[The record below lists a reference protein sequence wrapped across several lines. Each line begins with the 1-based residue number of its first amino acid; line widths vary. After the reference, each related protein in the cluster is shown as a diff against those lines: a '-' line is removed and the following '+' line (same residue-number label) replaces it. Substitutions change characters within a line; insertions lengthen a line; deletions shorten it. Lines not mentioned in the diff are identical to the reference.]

1 MNRFQATAAQT
12 LQTSVAH
19 ARDSTDVKPSL
30 VAFLRKAA
38 MSRSRARCSYAA
50 ALMSRKGCDA

>member
-50 ALMSRKGCDA
+50 ALMSRKG